1 MERQDDKKL
10 RHDIYSKCMPVY
22 TTHSYHEIFDFT
34 GVERTNIEINIHSF
48 DNANDYKKQVG
59 KRSNDRQMKKIIPIM
74 KGSFTVSEYIAKHNE
89 KNQKEWTTQGEVNKL
104 YMLLCTNKSR
114 E

>member
-34 GVERTNIEINIHSF
+34 GVERTNIEINIHLF
-48 DNANDYKKQVG
+48 DNAND
-59 KRSNDRQMKKIIPIM
+59 
-74 KGSFTVSEYIAKHNE
+74 
-89 KNQKEWTTQGEVNKL
+89 
-104 YMLLCTNKSR
+104 
-114 E
+114 